1 MGWLIVSNNGISRII
16 YLQWFENDTN
26 TIGSV
31 ETADDNKLFIFFT
44 FPFVIDASVCI
55 YLVQVFLC
63 LL

>member
-31 ETADDNKLFIFFT
+31 ETADDNKLFIFFLLSHLLLT
-44 FPFVIDASVCI
+44 PVFV
-55 YLVQVFLC
+55 FT
-63 LL
+63 